1 MLMDKVWEIV
11 RKEWSEVFKNR
22 IVLFAVVFMPILF
35 IILPLGILYSMRGSA
50 DAEISGMMTDMP
62 EQFASICEGL
72 SATACSKY
80 FLISQFMI
88 LFLLMPVI
96 IPVTIASYSIV
107 GEKTTKTLEPV
118 LATPITTLELLLG
131 KALAGVIPALSV
143 TWISYIIFVVGT
155 RILSLDASLARA
167 VFAPIWLISIFGIGS
182 LLSVSGVSISIMISS
197 RVNDP
202 RVAEQLSSLVAIPL
216 IALFMGQSFGVIQ
229 FDLTL
234 VLWVTFGMLVLDA
247 VLLYFAIQLFQRET
261 ILTRWK

>member
-1 MLMDKVWEIV
+1 MDKVWVII

-22 IVLFAVVFMPILF
+22 FVLFAVVFMPILF
-35 IILPLGILYSMRGSA
+35 TAIPLGILYSMRGSA
-50 DAEISGMMTDMP
+50 DAVELGAAMTEYP
-62 EQFASICEGL
+62 EMFSAACEGL
-72 SATACSKY
+72 SATVCSQY

-88 LFLLMPVI
+88 LFLMLPVM

-107 GEKTTKTLEPV
+107 GEKTTRTLEPV

-143 TWISYIIFVVGT
+143 TWLSYFVFVIGTYFMALDKSIVG
-155 RILSLDASLARA
+155 A
-167 VFAPIWLISIFGIGS
+167 VLGPIWLVSIFGIGTLFS
-182 LLSVSGVSISIMISS
+182 IAGVSLSIMISS

-202 RVAEQLSSLVAIPL
+202 RAAEQLSSLVVLPVVGL
-216 IALFMGQSFGVIQ
+216 MMGQSFGVIQ
-229 FDLTL
+229 YNLTL
-234 VLWVTFGMLVLDA
+234 VLWTTIGMFALDV